1 MYRWSKLQFV
11 CNPAGLNEII
21 IYRIPSLK
29 YALQFRSWGI
39 KLFEIQKML
48 PWTQFGLKTAFTI
61 DYYWNKIILCF
72 TFLRF
77 FPLRFW
83 KQHKLASSGR
93 NFDSKK
99 VGIAWFWQK
108 PEDWKMPEYYFL
120 APIYYYLLHFISF
133 NCGLLYKLIYLF
145 LQFSDKPKMLIVHKE
160 WCKACKGTIN

>member
-11 CNPAGLNEII
+11 CNPARLNEII

-77 FPLRFW
+77 FRLGFGSNINWQALDETLTQKRWELLDSGKNLRTEKWRNIIFW
-83 KQHKLASSGR
+83 HRFITTFFILYHSIVVSYI
-93 NFDSKK
+93 N
-99 VGIAWFWQK
+99 WFI
-108 PEDWKMPEYYFL
+108 F
-120 APIYYYLLHFISF
+120 SF
-133 NCGLLYKLIYLF
+133 NSATNLKC
-145 LQFSDKPKMLIVHKE
+145 
-160 WCKACKGTIN
+160 